1 MYLLLVAIVIALVIF
16 AVNRR
21 FSAYRED
28 KLLMFAMKQSHLYL
42 YSYNQNKSGSPEDIY
57 IKVLSLEIDDSKDTA
72 ISAEKTLELLKQ
84 NYLSPQQKLTFREIV
99 KFCVIRKIYET
110 PEIKDMFSDS
120 IRANLDSLI
129 YCAFLPE
136 EKKIETRLE
145 LDKKSLSSEEQRV
158 FVQCLGTIEKAV
170 NTVIPENY

>member
-1 MYLLLVAIVIALVIF
+1 MYLLLVAIVIVLVIY

-28 KLLMFAMKQSHLYL
+28 KLLMFTMKQAHLYL
-42 YSYNQNKSGSPEDIY
+42 YIYNQNNNGSPEEIY
-57 IKVLSLEIDDSKDTA
+57 IKVLGLEIDDSKDTA

-84 NYLSPQQKLTFREIV
+84 NYLSPEQKLTFREIV

-110 PEIKDMFSDS
+110 PDIKSLFSEV

-129 YCAFLPE
+129 YCACLPAE
-136 EKKIETRLE
+136 RKTETRIE
-145 LDKKSLSSEEQRV
+145 LDKKKFSPEEQQL
-158 FVQCLGTIEKAV
+158 FVQCLGTIENAV
-170 NTVIPENY
+170 DTAIPENY